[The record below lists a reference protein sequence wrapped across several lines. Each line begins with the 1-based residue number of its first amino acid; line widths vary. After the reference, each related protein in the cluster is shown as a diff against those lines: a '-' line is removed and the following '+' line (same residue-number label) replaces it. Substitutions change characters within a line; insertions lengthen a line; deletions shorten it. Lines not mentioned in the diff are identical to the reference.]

1 MKQAFERESGI
12 LYLVATP
19 IGNLGDMS
27 HRAVDILKRVDLIA
41 CEDTRRSRSLL
52 DEYGIDRPLVPLH
65 EHNEDK
71 TAPSLLSRLQAGES
85 IALISDAGTPLIND
99 PGFPLVRLVREAGVR
114 VMPIP
119 GACALIAALCASGLP
134 THRFAFEG
142 FPPRKTSARIAFF
155 ETLRHD
161 PHTLVFYESS
171 HRVEETLR
179 DLAQVFPSSR
189 RLVIARELTKY
200 YETLASTT
208 VGEACALLETDPEMR
223 LGEFVLVVEADR
235 PPSQEEG
242 LLPEQQRVLSI
253 LLESCSVKT
262 AAALTAK
269 ITGARREQAY
279 RRALDLMADERD

>member
-1 MKQAFERESGI
+1 MKQAFERESGL

-27 HRAVDILKRVDLIA
+27 HRAVEVLKKVDLIA

-71 TAPSLLSRLQAGES
+71 AAPGLLSRLQAGES

-99 PGFPLVRLVREAGVR
+99 PGFPLVRLVREAGIR
-114 VMPIP
+114 VTPIP

-171 HRVEETLR
+171 HRIEETLH
-179 DLAQVFPSSR
+179 DLARVFPSSR
-189 RLVIARELTKY
+189 RLVVARELTKF
-200 YETLASTT
+200 YETLVSST
-208 VGEACALLETDPEMR
+208 VGEACSLLEADPEMR
-223 LGEFVLVVEADR
+223 LGEFVLMVEGDR
-235 PPSQEEG
+235 PASPEEG
-242 LLPEQQRVLSI
+242 LTPQQQQVLSM
-253 LLESCSVKT
+253 LLEECSVKT
-262 AAALTAK
+262 AATLTAK

-279 RRALDLMADERD
+279 RLALEIKSEGKG